1 MESVQCDLYEYL
13 VKNDVV
19 TWNDIFT
26 ITQGISRGLY
36 YLHEVN
42 VVHQHISLKNI
53 VLTKQFV
60 AKLTSFEVAV
70 TVLHDC
76 QDIKEDP
83 FYCDVSSFGQVLQEI
98 ISCTDPIKRQL
109 LLFQSMF
116 KFADQCL
123 SVKTHPSSIE
133 ILDTINNYR

>member
-13 VKNDVV
+13 VNNDVA
-19 TWNDIFT
+19 WNDIFT

-42 VVHQHISLKNI
+42 VVHRQISVKNI
-53 VLTKQFV
+53 VLTKEFV

-70 TVLHDC
+70 TVFHDC

-98 ISCTDPIKRQL
+98 ISCIDPIERQS

-116 KFADQCL
+116 KFANQCL
-123 SVKTHPSSIE
+123 AVKTHPSSIE